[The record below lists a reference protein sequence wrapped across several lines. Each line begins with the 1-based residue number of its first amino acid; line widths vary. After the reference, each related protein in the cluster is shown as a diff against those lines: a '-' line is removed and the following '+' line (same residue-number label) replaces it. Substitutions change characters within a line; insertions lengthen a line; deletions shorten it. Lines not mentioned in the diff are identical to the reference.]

1 MEKIQSILGFNL
13 LPFGDYQLTIGG
25 LLLAFVILIAA
36 RLLSRLLQRLI
47 KRQIKRRSDLDAGRL
62 KALGQILKYVL
73 YVIAILIALEAAGI
87 KITWVIGASAA
98 LFVGLGFG
106 LQNTFND
113 FVSGIIILFDGS
125 LEEGDVL
132 QVGTLVGIVKHIK
145 LRTTILE
152 TNDSISVIVPNSKL
166 TGENVINWSHND
178 GPTRYKI
185 KVGVSYGSDIKV
197 VKKGLE
203 EAAQM
208 HPAVLAKPGLE
219 VRFDDFGESALEFI
233 LLFWSNEDFGI
244 EPIKSQ
250 IRYNIDEIFRKY
262 EIEIPFPQRDIH
274 IKSRPAE

>member
-1 MEKIQSILGFNL
+1 M
-13 LPFGDYQLTIGG
+13 
-25 LLLAFVILIAA
+25 
-36 RLLSRLLQRLI
+36 
-47 KRQIKRRSDLDAGRL
+47 
-62 KALGQILKYVL
+62 
-73 YVIAILIALEAAGI
+73 
-87 KITWVIGASAA
+87 
-98 LFVGLGFG
+98 
-106 LQNTFND
+106 
-113 FVSGIIILFDGS
+113 
-125 LEEGDVL
+125 

-185 KVGVSYGSDIKV
+185 EVGVAYGSDIKV
-197 VKKGLE
+197 VRKALE
-203 EAAQM
+203 EAAHM

-233 LLFWSNEDFGI
+233 LLFWSNEAFGI